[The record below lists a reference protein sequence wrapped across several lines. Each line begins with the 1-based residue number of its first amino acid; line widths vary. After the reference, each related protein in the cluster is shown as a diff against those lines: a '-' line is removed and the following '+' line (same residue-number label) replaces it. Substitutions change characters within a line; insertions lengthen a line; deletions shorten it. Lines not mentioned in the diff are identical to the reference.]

1 MLLIG
6 PEKPMAHRL
15 SRAFQSLAS
24 APNCLSTTCPA
35 LEYLPPL
42 REHTA
47 EESYEGEALDPTGC
61 HSPDVKQYHTS
72 GKAPLAALGP
82 RGALPQGPPHLR
94 VAGIGGVIPTDGGL
108 WQAAVLQ
115 HIGETG
121 AVAALGHREGPGSIE
136 RGRCARLAGRSD
148 SPAAAATTGSIP

>member
-1 MLLIG
+1 MLLTS
-6 PEKPMAHRL
+6 PEKPVSHRL
-15 SRAFQSLAS
+15 SRAFPSLAS
-24 APNCLSTTCPA
+24 APSCLSTTCPV
-35 LEYLPPL
+35 LEYPPPL

-47 EESYEGEALDPTGC
+47 EESYEGAALDLTGR

-82 RGALPQGPPHLR
+82 RGALPQSPPHLR

-115 HIGETG
+115 HVGETG

-136 RGRCARLAGRSD
+136 WGWCARLAGWSD
-148 SPAAAATTGSIP
+148 SPAAAATTGSIS